1 MKLLRLLAFC
11 LCAGLTL
18 LTNTGCDDNDPD
30 FQPSPGNGALFIN
43 NTTASDIQVFVN
55 GERFETVQDFSDRGF
70 DLPPGLYRVVLD
82 EQGGDR
88 TFRDDIDIIEGRL
101 TVLDVTID
109 PFDNDFDVAV
119 FFRNP

>member
-1 MKLLRLLAFC
+1 MKPLRLLLTC
-11 LCAGLTL
+11 LCSGLTL
-18 LTNTGCDDNDPD
+18 LLATGCDDNDPD
-30 FQPSPGNGALFIN
+30 HQPAPGKGALFIN

-55 GERFETVQDFSDRGF
+55 GERFETVQDFDDRAY

-88 TFRDDIDIIEGRL
+88 TYRDDIDIFEGRL
-101 TVLDVTID
+101 TVLDVAIE
-109 PFDNDFDVAV
+109 PFDDDFDVAV